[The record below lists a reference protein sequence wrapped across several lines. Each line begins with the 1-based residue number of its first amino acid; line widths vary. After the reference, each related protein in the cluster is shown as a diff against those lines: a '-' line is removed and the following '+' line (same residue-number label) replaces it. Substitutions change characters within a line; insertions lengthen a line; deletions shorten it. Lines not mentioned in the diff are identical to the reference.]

1 MAKNRIKGITIEI
14 GGDVT
19 GLDKALKDVNS
30 RIKDTQTQLREVEKG
45 LKFNPGNTELLA
57 QKQRLLADAVKET
70 GAKLQ
75 TLKEAE
81 KQAQEQFA
89 KGEIT
94 REQYEALQR
103 EIIKTEN
110 QLKSLEKQAAQS
122 NATLAKI
129 GAVASSVSEGANKV
143 ASATRGIS
151 TAAAG
156 AIAGIAG
163 LAYSAAAGADD
174 LNTLSKQTG
183 ISTDMLQKAKYAAD
197 LIDVSYETFTGSI
210 NKMVGK
216 LRTNEEGFAALG
228 IATRNA
234 SGEMLSTEQIF
245 FNAAEALSKIEN
257 ETERDIAAQELFGKS
272 AAELAGILDDGGA
285 ALQRLG
291 NDAEKMGII
300 LDGETLQSLNE
311 VNDEIDTLKAKAK
324 GEIGKAAAQ
333 ALTALTPV
341 LDDIAAAITRVLE
354 KIGQMDSE
362 QIKTIV
368 NVLAVV
374 AAISPVAGIIGKI
387 AGAVAALTP
396 IISAA
401 GGALS
406 TVFATIAMNP
416 MILVITGIVAAVA
429 AGVIAIVKH
438 WDEIKAGF
446 QKLKDKIAEI
456 ALKIAEVFIKLRDK
470 INDFKERV
478 KEKFTEVVDFIKS
491 LPQRALQWGKDLIQN
506 FIDGIKAKFQA
517 LKERLQGIAQTVKDF
532 IGFSEPKLGPLSNFH
547 TYAPDMMKLFAKG
560 IKDNE
565 DLIAAQMARSFE
577 FAPLQ
582 LSSTVNAPAMQ
593 SAPAAAPVSAGKVV
607 NLTIN
612 APSIDESTVN
622 YLIMRVNNE
631 LGAMA

>member
-19 GLDKALKDVNS
+19 KLDKALKDVNS
-30 RIKDTQTQLREVEKG
+30 RLNDTQSQLREVEKG

-89 KGEIT
+89 KGEISQ
-94 REQYEALQR
+94 EQYEALQR
-103 EIIKTEN
+103 EIIKTED

-122 NATLAKI
+122 NATMAKI

-156 AIAGIAG
+156 AIVGIGG
-163 LAYSAAAGADD
+163 LAYSAAQSADE

-210 NKMVGK
+210 TKMEAK
-216 LRTNEEGFAALG
+216 LRTNEGGFAALG

-285 ALQRLG
+285 ALRSLG
-291 NDAEKMGII
+291 ADAEKMGII

-341 LDDIAAAITRVLE
+341 LNDISAAITRVLE

-368 NVLAVV
+368 KVLAVV
-374 AAISPVAGIIGKI
+374 AAISPVAGIISKI

-456 ALKIAEVFIKLRDK
+456 ALKIAEVFVKLRDK

-517 LKERLQGIAQTVKDF
+517 LKEKLQNIAQTVKDF

-565 DLIAAQMARSFE
+565 DLIAAQMARSFN

-582 LSSTVNAPAMQ
+582 LSGTVNAPTMQ

>member
-30 RIKDTQTQLREVEKG
+30 RLNDTQSQLREVEKG

-89 KGEIT
+89 KGEISQ
-94 REQYEALQR
+94 EQYEALQR
-103 EIIKTEN
+103 EIIKTED

-129 GAVASSVSEGANKV
+129 GAVASSVSAGANKV

-151 TAAAG
+151 TVAAG
-156 AIAGIAG
+156 AIVGIGG
-163 LAYSAAAGADD
+163 LAYSAAQSADE

-197 LIDVSYETFTGSI
+197 LIDVSYETFTGAI
-210 NKMVGK
+210 TKMEGK
-216 LRTNEEGFAALG
+216 LRTNEKGFAALG
-228 IATRNA
+228 IATRNV

-245 FNAAEALSKIEN
+245 FNAVDALSKIKN
-257 ETERDIAAQELFGKS
+257 ETERDITAQELFGKS
-272 AAELAGILDDGGA
+272 AAELAGIIDDGGVA
-285 ALQRLG
+285 FQKLG
-291 NDAEKMGII
+291 QNAEKMGII

-341 LDDIAAAITRVLE
+341 LEDVTAAITRVLE

-362 QIKTIV
+362 QIETIV
-368 NVLAVV
+368 KVLALV

-456 ALKIAEVFIKLRDK
+456 GEKIKGVFDGIKEK
-470 INDFKERV
+470 ISEFKERV
-478 KEKFTEVVDFIKS
+478 KEKFNEVVDFIKS

-517 LKERLQGIAQTVKDF
+517 LKERLQNIAQTVKDF

-565 DLIAAQMARSFE
+565 DLIAAQMARSFN

-582 LSSTVNAPAMQ
+582 LSGTVNAPAMQ
-593 SAPAAAPVSAGKVV
+593 SAPAAAVNAGKVV